1 MKLGRE
7 FVIESVFLSC
17 ASISIFAV
25 LLIFLFIFRES
36 LPAFR
41 QAGFSNLFLSATWNP
56 PAGQYGIMYFLLG
69 TLVTTFFAMLIGA
82 PLGIGTALFIDQVA
96 PKKVGKYIRRGIE
109 LLAGIPSVIIGWFGL
124 TLLVPFIAR
133 VTGSSGYGMMAA
145 SLVLVV
151 MVLPTITALSAET
164 LKAVPI
170 ELKEATTAM
179 GATRWQSIYK
189 VILPAAR
196 EGILVAVVLG
206 MGRAIGETMAVQMVI
221 GNARK
226 GGLGL
231 LSPSSTLTTR
241 IVTEMGEA
249 PPGVQRSALFAMALV
264 LLILAVLLIAIIRT
278 FAKQRGVVER

>member
-1 MKLGRE
+1 
-7 FVIESVFLSC
+7 
-17 ASISIFAV
+17 
-25 LLIFLFIFRES
+25 
-36 LPAFR
+36 
-41 QAGFSNLFLSATWNP
+41 
-56 PAGQYGIMYFLLG
+56 
-69 TLVTTFFAMLIGA
+69 
-82 PLGIGTALFIDQVA
+82 
-96 PKKVGKYIRRGIE
+96 
-109 LLAGIPSVIIGWFGL
+109 VIIGWFGL

-221 GNARK
+221 GNARQ

-241 IVTEMGEA
+241 IVTDMGEA
-249 PPGVQRSALFAMALV
+249 PPGIQRSALFAMALV

-278 FAKQRGVVER
+278 VSRQRGVVER